1 MRLLI
6 VDDHILFRQGLI
18 RLLRDHPELEV
29 VGEAA
34 DGREAVLEA
43 RRLKP
48 DVVLLDLRMP
58 AADGLEAVRAIRRE
72 LPQVQVVILT
82 VSDKDDDLRAA
93 LSAGAQGYILKSTDF
108 DDLIRSLMLVA
119 QGEATLDRAMTTKLI
134 NQLRNLGPGPAP
146 EPRRG
151 ADLTEREREIL
162 ALLASGATNREIA
175 EALVISENTVRTHL
189 RHILEKLNVQNRVQ
203 AAAYALRL
211 GLGGGGGGEAAAPP
225 RR

>member
-34 DGREAVLEA
+34 DGGEAVAEA
-43 RRLKP
+43 RRLQP
-48 DVVLLDLRMP
+48 DVVLMDLRMP
-58 AADGLEAVRAIRRE
+58 TCDGIEAVRAIRRD

-134 NQLRNLGPGPAP
+134 NQLRDLGAQPPSPPRPA
-146 EPRRG
+146 
-151 ADLTEREREIL
+151 ADLTDREREIL
-162 ALLASGATNREIA
+162 GLLARGATNREIA

-211 GLGGGGGGEAAAPP
+211 GLGEASGSEATPP
-225 RR
+225 RSR